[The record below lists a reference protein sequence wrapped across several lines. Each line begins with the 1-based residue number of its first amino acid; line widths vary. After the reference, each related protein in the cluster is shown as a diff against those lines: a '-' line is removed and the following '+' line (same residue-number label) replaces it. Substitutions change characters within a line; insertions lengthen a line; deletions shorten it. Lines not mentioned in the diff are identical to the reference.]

1 MNGKSLPVD
10 GPEMVALLAYIKF
23 LGKGTPQGV
32 RVDGMGL
39 LPLQDPPSAPDGAR
53 GAEVY
58 AKQCASCHKDDGQG
72 ERSASPGV
80 GYSIPPLWGD
90 DSFNAAAGMAKPAY
104 AAAYVRANMPFTVRY
119 QDPVL
124 SVQEAWD
131 VAAYMIAKPR
141 PPAPPESS
149 L

>member
-1 MNGKSLPVD
+1 MSS
-10 GPEMVALLAYIKF
+10 

-53 GAEVY
+53 GVEVY

-104 AAAYVRANMPFTVRY
+104 PPPMSAPICLSPFVTR
-119 QDPVL
+119 
-124 SVQEAWD
+124 
-131 VAAYMIAKPR
+131 IR
-141 PPAPPESS
+141 C
-149 L
+149 